1 MSLLSIIIP
10 TYNEETNLEEL
21 YSRLN
26 KVSSEI
32 LYACEFIFI
41 DDGSID
47 KSFQL
52 IIHFANQD
60 NRVKY
65 IRFTRNFGHQ
75 IAIQA
80 GLEASKGDLVII
92 MDSDLQ
98 NPPEIIPKL
107 INTLINGP
115 WQVVH
120 GKRLSRKNE
129 SKGKKLTASLF
140 YKLFNSLSDNNIP
153 LDTGDFRI
161 LTKKVVQNIN
171 KMEEPNK
178 FLRGQIS
185 WLGYLQTTLEYES
198 SDRKSGKSSYT
209 YRKMINLAANGITGF
224 SDFPLKFATYS
235 GLIVSMISFLLIIYV
250 LVSKYILHLTVS
262 GWTSIMTA
270 ILFIGGIQLLS
281 IGIIG
286 EYISRIND
294 STRKRPLYIINES
307 NIA

>member
-1 MSLLSIIIP
+1 LSLLSIIIP

>member
-21 YSRLN
+21 YTRLLN
-26 KVSSEI
+26 VSTKI
-32 LYACEFIFI
+32 LHDCEFIFV

-80 GLEASKGDLVII
+80 GLEVSKGDLVVI

-98 NPPEIIPKL
+98 NPPEIIPQL
-107 INTLINGP
+107 INTLLNGP

-120 GKRLSRKNE
+120 GKRISRKNE

-140 YKLFNSLSDNNIP
+140 YKLFNSLSDTNIP

-161 LTKKVVQNIN
+161 MTKKVVQNIN
-171 KMEEPNK
+171 QMEEPNK

>member
-21 YSRLN
+21 YTRLLN
-26 KVSSEI
+26 VSTEI
-32 LYACEFIFI
+32 LHDCEFIFV

-52 IIHFANQD
+52 IVYFANQD

-80 GLEASKGDLVII
+80 GLEVSKGDLVVI

-98 NPPEIIPKL
+98 NPPEIIPQL
-107 INTLINGP
+107 INTLLNGP

-120 GKRLSRKNE
+120 GKRISRKNE

-140 YKLFNSLSDNNIP
+140 YKLFNSLSDTNIP

-161 LTKKVVQNIN
+161 MTKKVVQNIN
-171 KMEEPNK
+171 QMEEPNK

>member
-1 MSLLSIIIP
+1 LSLLSIIIP

-21 YSRLN
+21 YTRLLN
-26 KVSSEI
+26 VSTEI
-32 LYACEFIFI
+32 LHDCEFIFV

-52 IIHFANQD
+52 IVHFANQD

-80 GLEASKGDLVII
+80 GLEVSKGDLVVI

-98 NPPEIIPKL
+98 NPPEIIPQL
-107 INTLINGP
+107 INTLLNGP

-120 GKRLSRKNE
+120 GKRISRKNE

-140 YKLFNSLSDNNIP
+140 YKLFNSLSDTNIP

-161 LTKKVVQNIN
+161 MTKKVVQNIN
-171 KMEEPNK
+171 QMEEPNK

>member
-10 TYNEETNLEEL
+10 TYNEESNLEEL
-21 YSRLN
+21 YARLN
-26 KVSSEI
+26 DVSAENFHN
-32 LYACEFIFI
+32 CELIFV

-47 KSFQL
+47 NSFQL
-52 IIHFANQD
+52 IAHFAKQD

-80 GLEASKGDLVII
+80 GLEASKGDLVVI

-98 NPPEIIPKL
+98 NPPEIIPQL
-107 INTLINGP
+107 INTLITGP

-120 GKRLSRKNE
+120 GKRISRKNE
-129 SKGKKLTASLF
+129 SKGKKFTASLF
-140 YKLFNSLSDNNIP
+140 YKLFNSLSDTNIP

-161 LTKKVVQNIN
+161 MTKKVVQNIN
-171 KMEEPNK
+171 QMEEPNK

-198 SDRKSGKSSYT
+198 NDRKSGKSSYT

-224 SDFPLKFATYS
+224 SNFPLKFATYS

-250 LVSKYILHLTVS
+250 LVAKYILHLTVS

-307 NIA
+307 NIG

>member
-21 YSRLN
+21 YTRLLN
-26 KVSSEI
+26 VSTEI
-32 LYACEFIFI
+32 LHDCEFIFV

-52 IIHFANQD
+52 IVHFANQD

-80 GLEASKGDLVII
+80 GLEVSKGDLVVI

-98 NPPEIIPKL
+98 NPPEIIPQL
-107 INTLINGP
+107 INTLLNGP

-120 GKRLSRKNE
+120 GKRISRKNE

-140 YKLFNSLSDNNIP
+140 YKLFNSLSDTNIP

-161 LTKKVVQNIN
+161 MTKKVVQNIN
-171 KMEEPNK
+171 QMEEPNK

>member
-21 YSRLN
+21 YTRLLN
-26 KVSSEI
+26 VSTEI
-32 LYACEFIFI
+32 LHDCEFIFV

-52 IIHFANQD
+52 IVHFANQD

-80 GLEASKGDLVII
+80 GLEVSKGDLVVI

-98 NPPEIIPKL
+98 NPPEIIPQL
-107 INTLINGP
+107 INTLLNGP

-120 GKRLSRKNE
+120 GKRISRKNE

-140 YKLFNSLSDNNIP
+140 YKLFNSLSDTNIP

-161 LTKKVVQNIN
+161 MTKKVVQNIN
-171 KMEEPNK
+171 QMEEPNK

-185 WLGYLQTTLEYES
+185 WLGHLQTTLEYES

>member
-1 MSLLSIIIP
+1 LSLLSIIIP

-21 YSRLN
+21 YTRLLN
-26 KVSSEI
+26 VSTEI
-32 LYACEFIFI
+32 LHDCEFIFV

-52 IIHFANQD
+52 IVHFANQD

-80 GLEASKGDLVII
+80 GLEVSKGDLVVI

-98 NPPEIIPKL
+98 NPPEIIPQL
-107 INTLINGP
+107 INTLLNGP

-120 GKRLSRKNE
+120 GKRISRKNE

-140 YKLFNSLSDNNIP
+140 YKLFNSLSDTNIP

-161 LTKKVVQNIN
+161 MTKKVVQNIN
-171 KMEEPNK
+171 QMEEPNK

-185 WLGYLQTTLEYES
+185 WLGHLQTTLEYES

>member
-1 MSLLSIIIP
+1 LSLLSVIIP
-10 TYNEETNLEEL
+10 VYNEALNLEEL
-21 YSRLN
+21 FNRLIA
-26 KVSSEI
+26 VSKDIPQECVFI
-32 LYACEFIFI
+32 LV

-47 KSFQL
+47 NSFQL
-52 IIHFANQD
+52 IAHFAKQD
-60 NRVKY
+60 KRFKY

-80 GLEASKGDLVII
+80 GLEASKGDWVVI

-98 NPPEIIPKL
+98 NPPEIIPQLVKT
-107 INTLINGP
+107 IIEGP

-120 GKRLSRKNE
+120 CKRISRKNE
-129 SKGKKLTASLF
+129 SKGKKITASLF
-140 YKLFNSLSDNNIP
+140 YRLFNSLSGTNIP

-161 LTKKVVQNIN
+161 MTKKVVQNIN
-171 KMEEPNK
+171 QMEEPNK

-185 WLGYLQTTLEYES
+185 WLGYPQTTIEYES

-209 YRKMINLAANGITGF
+209 YRKMIALAANGITGF

-235 GLIVSMISFLLIIYV
+235 GLIVSFISFFLIIYV
-250 LVSKYILHLTVS
+250 LVAKYIMHQTVS

-307 NIA
+307 NIG

>member
-1 MSLLSIIIP
+1 M
-10 TYNEETNLEEL
+10 
-21 YSRLN
+21 
-26 KVSSEI
+26 
-32 LYACEFIFI
+32 
-41 DDGSID
+41 
-47 KSFQL
+47 
-52 IIHFANQD
+52 
-60 NRVKY
+60 
-65 IRFTRNFGHQ
+65 
-75 IAIQA
+75 
-80 GLEASKGDLVII
+80 
-92 MDSDLQ
+92 
-98 NPPEIIPKL
+98 
-107 INTLINGP
+107 
-115 WQVVH
+115 
-120 GKRLSRKNE
+120 
-129 SKGKKLTASLF
+129 
-140 YKLFNSLSDNNIP
+140 FNSLSDNNIP

>member
-1 MSLLSIIIP
+1 LSLLSIIIP

-21 YSRLN
+21 YTRLLN
-26 KVSSEI
+26 VSTEI
-32 LYACEFIFI
+32 LHDCEFIFV

-52 IIHFANQD
+52 IVYFANQD

-80 GLEASKGDLVII
+80 GLEVSKGDLVVI

-98 NPPEIIPKL
+98 NPPEIIPQL
-107 INTLINGP
+107 INTLLNGP

-120 GKRLSRKNE
+120 GKRISRKNE

-140 YKLFNSLSDNNIP
+140 YKLFNSLSDTNIP

-161 LTKKVVQNIN
+161 MTKKVVQNIN
-171 KMEEPNK
+171 QMEEPNK